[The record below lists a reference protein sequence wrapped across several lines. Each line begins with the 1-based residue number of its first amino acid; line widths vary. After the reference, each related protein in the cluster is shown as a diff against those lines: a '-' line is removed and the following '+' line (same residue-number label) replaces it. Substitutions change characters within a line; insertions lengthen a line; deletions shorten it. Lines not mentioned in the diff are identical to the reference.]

1 MPLQPVTRESVA
13 DAVYGQLLDGV
24 LTGELDAG
32 EELPGERALT
42 SALGVNRQAVR
53 EALQRLAAAGLVE
66 IRHGGRT
73 RVRDFR
79 RTAGLDLLPRL
90 LISPDGNV
98 DSEVANGLMELRTCL
113 GTDAARMC
121 AERAPGDVRKR
132 IAALAND
139 MVEARED
146 RSAVAALDLAF
157 WEAVV
162 DGAGN
167 IAYRL
172 AFNGM
177 RQTYEPVAEL
187 LLDVLADEFA
197 DAAARGV
204 IVAAITAGD
213 GPAAAAGAQRLLN
226 RGQSAVRELLE
237 TLDAERSRT

>member
-1 MPLQPVTRESVA
+1 MPLQPVTRQSVA
-13 DAVYGQLLDGV
+13 DSVYGQLLDGV

-42 SALGVNRQAVR
+42 AALGVNRQAVR

-90 LISPDGNV
+90 LISPDGDV
-98 DSEVANGLMELRTCL
+98 DGEVANGLMELRTCL
-113 GTDAARMC
+113 GTDAARLC
-121 AERAPGDVRKR
+121 AERAPAAVRKQ
-132 IAALAND
+132 ITALAD
-139 MVEARED
+139 EMAEARED
-146 RSAVAALDLAF
+146 LSAIAALDLSF
-157 WEAVV
+157 WEAVI

-187 LLDVLADEFA
+187 LRDVLADEFA

-213 GPAAAAGAQRLLN
+213 GPAAAAGAQRLLS
-226 RGQSAVRELLE
+226 RGQSAVRALLE
-237 TLDAERSRT
+237 ALDAQGSGT